1 MQAYQDTAEINA
13 ASTISAL
20 IYSGDFNLTQ
30 TYFLIAGIAGINPHL
45 ATTGSVTFSQY
56 QVQFDLQYEFS
67 ANQIPSND
75 STGYFPQDAY
85 YPDVPYSYDYPGAIY
100 GTEAFEVNK
109 NLRDLFINITSQV
122 QLNDTDGAAAYRAKY
137 PYAPANQPPSVVA
150 CASGTSN
157 NYWSGSVLGDAF
169 YNYTLLLTNGSGHY
183 CATQQEDNA
192 SMEAFLRGT
201 LAGLVDFG
209 RIAVMRTA
217 SDFDR
222 APPDETEIYH
232 LLYADQ
238 EGFLPSIE
246 NIFIAG
252 NAIVQDILKNWNTTY
267 EAGVVAENYMGD
279 LFNSLNSTFAP
290 DIGTEAIYIN

>member
-1 MQAYQDTAEINA
+1 ML
-13 ASTISAL
+13 SPS
-20 IYSGDFNLTQ
+20 FNLTR

-67 ANQIPSND
+67 ADQIPSNY
-75 STGYFPQDAY
+75 SSGYFPQGADI
-85 YPDVPYSYDYPGAIY
+85 PDSPLGYDYPVEVY

-109 NLRDLFINITSQV
+109 NLRDLFANAASQV
-122 QLNDTDGAAAYRAKY
+122 QLNDTNTATAYRAKY

-157 NYWSGSVLGDAF
+157 VYWSGSVLGDAF
-169 YNYTLLLTNGSGHY
+169 YNYTLLMTNGSGHY

-192 SMEAFLRGT
+192 SLEAFLRGAI
-201 LAGLVDFG
+201 AGLVDFS

-222 APPDETEIYH
+222 APPDETEVFH

-238 EGFLPSIE
+238 EGFLPAIE

-252 NAIVQDILKNWNTTY
+252 NAVVQTVLENWNTTY
-267 EAGVVAENYMGD
+267 EKGVVAENYVGD
-279 LFNSLNSTFAP
+279 LFNSLGNPIEP
-290 DIGTEAIYIN
+290 DIGIEDLYIN

>member
-1 MQAYQDTAEINA
+1 MIL
-13 ASTISAL
+13 SS
-20 IYSGDFNLTQ
+20 DFNLTQ

-75 STGYFPQDAY
+75 STGYFPQGAY
-85 YPDVPYSYDYPGAIY
+85 YPDVPFSYDYPDEVY

-122 QLNDTDGAAAYRAKY
+122 QLNDTDGAAAYRSKY
-137 PYAPANQPPSVVA
+137 TYAPANQPPSVVA

-169 YNYTLLLTNGSGHY
+169 YNYTLLMTNGSGHY

-192 SMEAFLRGT
+192 SLEAFLRGT

-252 NAIVQDILKNWNTTY
+252 NAIVQDVLKNWNTTY

-279 LFNSLNSTFAP
+279 LFNSLNSTIAP